1 MHSVYFYRMN
11 FNESLS
17 QFISTL
23 SPQDISIIALGVFC
37 LFLLFLFLSQH
48 RRLNRILRGKN
59 TLTIEDSIIEL
70 AKELD
75 TLNEFKEGSE
85 EYLKLVEQRL
95 RKSVQ
100 GIETRRFNAFKGTGA
115 GGNQSFA
122 CAFVNE
128 NGDGIILSSL
138 YASDR
143 MSVFAKPVED
153 FKSTYELTEEEEHAL
168 QAAKKKAI
176 EVERK

>member
-11 FNESLS
+11 FNESFS
-17 QFISTL
+17 QFLETL
-23 SPQDISIIALGVFC
+23 SPQDISIISLGAFC
-37 LFLLFLFLSQH
+37 VLLLVLHIQLH

-95 RKSVQ
+95 RKSIQ

-143 MSVFAKPVED
+143 MSVFAKPVEE
-153 FKSTYELTEEEEHAL
+153 FTSTYELTEEEEQAL
-168 QAAKKKAI
+168 KSTKKKAI
-176 EVERK
+176 EVPKE

>member
-1 MHSVYFYRMN
+1 MN
-11 FNESLS
+11 FNESFNQLL
-17 QFISTL
+17 QTL
-23 SPQDISIIALGVFC
+23 TPQDMSIIGLGIFC
-37 LFLLFLFLSQH
+37 LILLFAFMYEH
-48 RRLNRILRGKN
+48 RRISRILRGKN

-75 TLNEFKEGSE
+75 SLNDFKEASE
-85 EYLKLVEQRL
+85 EYLKLVEKRL

-143 MSVFAKPVED
+143 MSVFAKPVSE
-153 FKSTYELTEEEEHAL
+153 FSSTYELTEEEQHAL
-168 QAAKKKAI
+168 EVAKKKAI
-176 EVERK
+176 EVEVR

>member
-1 MHSVYFYRMN
+1 MN
-11 FNESLS
+11 FNESFS
-17 QFISTL
+17 QFVDTL
-23 SPQDISIIALGVFC
+23 SPQDMSIIALGAFC
-37 LFLLFLFLSQH
+37 VILLILFINQH

-100 GIETRRFNAFKGTGA
+100 GIETRRFNAFKGIGA

-143 MSVFAKPVED
+143 MSVFAKPVEE
-153 FKSTYELTEEEEHAL
+153 FKSTYELTEEEEQAL
-168 QAAKKKAI
+168 QSAKKKAI

>member
-1 MHSVYFYRMN
+1 MN
-11 FNESLS
+11 FSESFNQLLITLTPEDMSILALALLS
-17 QFISTL
+17 LI
-23 SPQDISIIALGVFC
+23 
-37 LFLLFLFLSQH
+37 LLFGIIYEH

-75 TLNEFKEGSE
+75 TLNEFKEASE
-85 EYLKLVEQRL
+85 EYLKLVEKRL

-100 GIETRRFNAFKGTGA
+100 AIETKRFNAFKGIGA

-122 CAFVNE
+122 TAFVNE
-128 NGDGIILSSL
+128 NGDGLILSSL

-143 MSVFAKPVED
+143 VSVFAKPVSA
-153 FKSTYELTEEEEHAL
+153 FTSTYELTDEELDAL
-168 QAAKKKAI
+168 EVAKKRAV
-176 EVERK
+176 EVEA

>member
-1 MHSVYFYRMN
+1 MN
-11 FNESLS
+11 FNESFN
-17 QFISTL
+17 QFLGTL
-23 SPQDISIIALGVFC
+23 SPQDISIISLGAFC
-37 LFLLFLFLSQH
+37 ILLLVLYVQLY

-143 MSVFAKPVED
+143 MSVFAKPVEE
-153 FKSTYELTEEEEHAL
+153 FTSTYELTEEEDLAL
-168 QAAKKKAI
+168 KSAKKKAI
-176 EVERK
+176 EVTKE